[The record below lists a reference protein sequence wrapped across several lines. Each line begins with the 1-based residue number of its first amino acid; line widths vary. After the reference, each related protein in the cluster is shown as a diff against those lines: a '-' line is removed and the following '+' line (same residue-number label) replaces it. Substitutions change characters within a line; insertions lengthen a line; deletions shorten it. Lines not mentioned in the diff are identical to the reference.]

1 MGMNQASMASQAA
14 GQTHGLA
21 QGPTTLLDLVEQLGR
36 FEGPPERFVTALLAL
51 QCHIAPAAGG
61 AVLRRN
67 PAEQQRPD
75 TQASEPAADGP
86 GQVLAVYPP
95 QPRDATPPIWL
106 AQAVELMP
114 RILAARRTQI
124 MDVHRADDL
133 YGQPASRSLI
143 CVPLHGAG
151 SVRGMA
157 AFLVESSDRTVL
169 ALAQERLELTVGL
182 LSVFELRLTLQKR
195 NTDMRRLQ
203 TAVEVAAAVN
213 EQDRGHAAM
222 MAACNEIAGRWRA
235 HRAAIGFLAGRYVK
249 ARALSHTE
257 KFTRKMRLVQDIEA
271 AMEECLDQDV
281 EVLHP
286 APPNAV
292 FISRAAAELSTRHG
306 PASICSLPMRHGG
319 RVVGVLT
326 VERAADEP
334 YNLEDLQL
342 LRLTAD
348 LLTAR
353 VYELH
358 TNDHWFGHR
367 LAQDARR
374 GLAALVGPR
383 HTWAKAA
390 AVLGLA
396 AVLFLTFVPGT
407 DRVKADFAVE
417 PTVRRVISAPFD
429 GILAAVH
436 VEPGEPVSAGDTVL
450 AELDTAELRQQLL
463 QAQRQRDEHLVEAD
477 AALRDGKQAER
488 ALALVKA
495 RQMEPA
501 ITLLRQR
508 IDQARLRSPIDGL
521 VLHGD
526 LRRQIGA
533 PVSKGDGLFE
543 VGELADDGALRAEL
557 LVPESRI
564 EAVAVGQRGEMAAAS
579 HPADRLVFT
588 VEKINP
594 VAEVVDGGNVFRVRV
609 RLQQRPPW
617 LRPGM
622 EGVAK
627 VDIGRAPYGRLWTR
641 DLVNWIRMRLWW

>member
-1 MGMNQASMASQAA
+1 MGMNQASTASQAA
-14 GQTHGLA
+14 SQAHGLA

-67 PAEQQRPD
+67 PSESRPPD
-75 TQASEPAADGP
+75 TPSTEPAADGP

-106 AQAVELMP
+106 AQAAELTP
-114 RILAARRTQI
+114 RILAARKTQI
-124 MDVHRADDL
+124 MAVHKADDL
-133 YGQPASRSLI
+133 YGQPAARSLV

-151 SVRGMA
+151 TMRGMA

-203 TAVEVAAAVN
+203 TAIEVTAAVN

-249 ARALSHTE
+249 VRALSHTE

-281 EVLHP
+281 EIVHP
-286 APPNAV
+286 APPNAT
-292 FISRAAAELSTRHG
+292 FISRATTELSTRHG

-319 RVVGVLT
+319 QVVGVLT
-326 VERAADEP
+326 VERAADEA
-334 YNLEDLQL
+334 YNLEDVQL

-367 LAQDARR
+367 LVQDARR

-390 AVLGLA
+390 AVVGLA
-396 AVLFLTFVPGT
+396 GVLFLTFVRGT
-407 DRVKADFAVE
+407 DRVKADFAIE

-436 VEPGEPVSAGDTVL
+436 VEPGEPVSAGETVL
-450 AELDTAELRQQLL
+450 AELDVAELQQQHL
-463 QAQRQRDEHLVEAD
+463 QAQRQRAEYLVEAD

-501 ITLLRQR
+501 IALLRQR
-508 IDQARLRSPIDGL
+508 IDQAQLRSPISGL

-543 VGELADDGALRAEL
+543 VGELTDDGALRAEL
-557 LVPESRI
+557 LVPENRI

-579 HPADRLVFT
+579 HPADRLAFT

-609 RLQQRPPW
+609 RLEQRPPW

-627 VDIGRAPYGRLWTR
+627 VDIGRAPYGYLWTR